1 MLFLGHPLPAP
12 MGKKAQQHAE
22 SGSDFEKGQGPT
34 TRTERDS
41 MGAME
46 VPIDALWGA
55 STQRAVL
62 NFPISGMTLPPEFL
76 RSLGL
81 VKWACALANKE
92 LKVLD
97 PVIADAVAEAA
108 FSVYQG
114 EHLDQF
120 PVDVFQTG
128 SGTSTNTNAN
138 EVIAHLA
145 TQILGRDVHPND
157 HVNFGQSSNDV
168 IPTTM
173 HVAAVLQTEHELIEA
188 LSYLQACLERKAEE
202 FDDVVKVG
210 RTHLQDAVPIR
221 LGQEFSGYARQVEL
235 AGERMKATLPG
246 LLEIAQGGTAVG
258 TGLNAHPKFG
268 ATVAAKL
275 EEATG
280 FKFREAKNHFEAQG
294 SRDAYVFAAGAL
306 DTVAASLMKIANDVR
321 LMGSGPDC
329 GLGELQLPAIQ
340 PGSSIMPGKVN
351 PVICEAVT
359 MVGAHATGNN
369 LAVRIGGQW
378 GQLDLNVMLPM
389 MAQNLLES
397 IRLLSSASRV
407 FVDHCLDGT
416 TANVA
421 RATGNVERSVSM
433 ATALNPL
440 IGYDRAAKI
449 AKASQKE
456 GKTVREVAYRDS
468 GLTKEQ
474 VDKALEPKAQ
484 TIPSADRVTAGGG

>member
-1 MLFLGHPLPAP
+1 MAH
-12 MGKKAQQHAE
+12 KAHQASAE
-22 SGSDFEKGQGPT
+22 TGSDFEKGQGPA
-34 TRTERDS
+34 TRTEKDS
-41 MGAME
+41 MGPME

-62 NFPISGMTLPPEFL
+62 NFPVSGLTMPEEFL

-81 VKWACALANKE
+81 VKWAAAQSNKQ

-97 PVIADAVAEAA
+97 AKIADAVSQAA
-108 FSVYQG
+108 LTIYEG

-120 PVDVFQTG
+120 PIDVFQTG

-145 TQILGRDVHPND
+145 TQVLGRDVHPND

-173 HVAAVLQTEHELIEA
+173 HVAAVLQCDRELIPA
-188 LSYLQACLERKAEE
+188 LEHLHACLATKAKE

-221 LGQEFSGYARQVEL
+221 LGQEFSGYARMVEL
-235 AGERMKATLPG
+235 SIKRVRAALDD
-246 LLEIAQGGTAVG
+246 LLELAQGGTAVG
-258 TGLNAHPKFG
+258 TGLNAHPAFG
-268 ATVAAKL
+268 KHVAKHL
-275 EEATG
+275 HEATG
-280 FKFREAKNHFEAQG
+280 FKFREAANHFEAQG
-294 SRDAYVFAAGAL
+294 SRDAYVFMAGAL
-306 DTVAASLMKIANDVR
+306 DTVAASLLKIANDVR

-351 PVICEAVT
+351 PVICESVT
-359 MVGAHATGNN
+359 MVAAHVTGNN
-369 LAVRIGGQW
+369 LAVRMGGQW

-389 MAQNLLES
+389 MAHDLLES
-397 IRLLSSASRV
+397 IRLLASSSTV
-407 FVDHCLDGT
+407 FVDHCLADLK
-416 TANVA
+416 ANA
-421 RATGNVERSVSM
+421 AKATGNVERSVSM

-440 IGYDRAAKI
+440 IGYDKAAKI
-449 AKASQKE
+449 AKQAQKE

-474 VDKALEPKAQ
+474 VDKALDPKAQ
-484 TIPSADRVTAGGG
+484 TVPSADRVTAGGG

>member
-1 MLFLGHPLPAP
+1 MAR
-12 MGKKAQQHAE
+12 KAQGAAE
-22 SGSDFEKGQGPT
+22 TGSDFEKGQGPA

-62 NFPISGMTLPPEFL
+62 NFPISGTTLAPEFL

-81 VKWACALANKE
+81 VKWAAAMANKE
-92 LKVLD
+92 LGVLKG
-97 PVIADAVAEAA
+97 PIADAVGEAA
-108 FSVYQG
+108 LSIYEG
-114 EHLDQF
+114 EHLQEF
-120 PVDVFQTG
+120 PLDVFQTG

-138 EVIAHLA
+138 EVISHLA
-145 TQILGRDVHPND
+145 TQILGENVHPND

-173 HVAAVLQTEHELIEA
+173 HVAAVLQCEHELIPALEA
-188 LSYLQACLERKAEE
+188 LHACLARKAKE
-202 FDDVVKVG
+202 FDHVVKVG

-235 AGERMKATLPG
+235 SIRRVRQGLEG
-246 LLEIAQGGTAVG
+246 LLELAQGGTAVG
-258 TGLNAHPKFG
+258 TGLNAHPDFG
-268 ATVAAKL
+268 AAVAAKL

-280 FKFREAKNHFEAQG
+280 FRFIETKNHFEAQG
-294 SRDAYVFAAGAL
+294 SRDAYVFMAGAL
-306 DTVAASLMKIANDVR
+306 DTVAASLMKVANDIR

-359 MVGAHATGNN
+359 MVGAHVTGNN
-369 LAVRIGGQW
+369 TAVRIGGQW

-389 MAQNLLES
+389 MAHNLLES
-397 IRLLSSASRV
+397 IRLLASV
-407 FVDHCLDGT
+407 SHAFVDKCLDGI
-416 TANVA
+416 TANEA
-421 RATGNVERSVSM
+421 RATAAVERSVSM

-440 IGYDRAAKI
+440 IGYDKAAKI
-449 AKASQKE
+449 AKQSQKE
-456 GKTVREVAYRDS
+456 GKTVREIAYRDS
-468 GLTKEQ
+468 GLTKAQ
-474 VDKALEPKAQ
+474 VDEALDPKKQ
-484 TIPSADRVTAGGG
+484 TIPSADRVAAGGG

>member
-1 MLFLGHPLPAP
+1 MA
-12 MGKKAQQHAE
+12 KARQGGAE
-22 SGSDFEKGQGPT
+22 QGSDFEKGQGPA

-41 MGAME
+41 MGPME
-46 VPIDALWGA
+46 VPIDAKWGA

-62 NFPISGMTLPPEFL
+62 NFPVSGAALPPEFL

-81 VKWACALANKE
+81 VKWACALANKQLGV
-92 LKVLD
+92 LKPDV
-97 PVIADAVAEAA
+97 ADAVADAA
-108 FSVYQG
+108 LSIYQG
-114 EHLDQF
+114 EHLDEF

-128 SGTSTNTNAN
+128 SGTSSNINAN

-145 TQILGRDVHPND
+145 TQSLGLDVHPND

-173 HVAAVLQTEHELIEA
+173 HVAAVLQIELELVPALEHLH
-188 LSYLQACLERKAEE
+188 ACLAAKATE
-202 FDDVVKVG
+202 FDGVVKVG

-221 LGQEFSGYARQVEL
+221 LGQEFGGYARQIEL
-235 AGERMKATLPG
+235 GIARVQATIPG
-246 LLEIAQGGTAVG
+246 LLELAQGGTALG

-268 ATVAAKL
+268 AAVAAKL

-280 FKFREAKNHFEAQG
+280 FKFREAVNHFEAQA

-321 LMGSGPDC
+321 LMASGPDC
-329 GLGELQLPAIQ
+329 GLGELLLPAIQ

-359 MVGAHATGNN
+359 MVGAHVQGNN
-369 LAVRIGGQW
+369 LAVRTGGQW

-389 MAQNLLES
+389 MAHNLLES
-397 IRLLSSASRV
+397 IRLLASVSRV
-407 FVDHCLDGT
+407 FVDHCLADT
-416 TANVA
+416 KANVE

-440 IGYDRAAKI
+440 IGYDKAAKI
-449 AKASQKE
+449 AKASQAE
-456 GKTVREVAYRDS
+456 RKTVREIAYRDS
-468 GLTKEQ
+468 GLTKAQ
-474 VDKALEPKAQ
+474 VDQALDPKAQ
-484 TIPSADRVTAGGG
+484 TIPDEKRVASGGG

>member
-1 MLFLGHPLPAP
+1 
-12 MGKKAQQHAE
+12 MGKAQQAAAE
-22 SGSDFEKGQGPT
+22 SGSDFEKGQGPA
-34 TRTERDS
+34 TRTEKDS
-41 MGAME
+41 MGPME
-46 VPIDALWGA
+46 VPIDAKWGA

-62 NFPISGMTLPPEFL
+62 NFPVSGMPMPPEFL

-81 VKWACALANKE
+81 VKWACAEANKD
-92 LKVLD
+92 LGVVPSD
-97 PVIADAVAEAA
+97 VAEAIA
-108 FSVYQG
+108 EAALSIYQG
-114 EHLDQF
+114 EHTQEF

-128 SGTSTNTNAN
+128 SGTSSNMNAN
-138 EVIAHLA
+138 EVIAYLA

-173 HVAAVLQTEHELIEA
+173 HVAAVLQSELELIPA
-188 LSYLQACLERKAEE
+188 LEHLHACLLRKAKE
-202 FDDVVKVG
+202 FDAVVQVG

-235 AGERMKATLPG
+235 GIQRVRATLPG
-246 LLEIAQGGTAVG
+246 LLELAQGGTALG
-258 TGLNAHPKFG
+258 TGLNAHPEFG
-268 ATVAAKL
+268 ARVAAKL
-275 EEATG
+275 QEATG
-280 FKFREAKNHFEAQG
+280 FPFREAENHFEAQG
-294 SRDAYVFAAGAL
+294 AQDAYVFAAGAL

-329 GLGELQLPAIQ
+329 GLGELLLPAIQ

-351 PVICEAVT
+351 PVICEAVV
-359 MVGAHATGNN
+359 MVGAHVTGNN
-369 LAVRIGGQW
+369 QAVRIGGQW

-389 MAQNLLES
+389 MAHNLLES
-397 IRLLSSASRV
+397 IRLLASVSRV

-416 TANVA
+416 KANVE

-440 IGYDRAAKI
+440 IGYMKAAEI
-449 AKASQKE
+449 AKKSQKE
-456 GKTVREVAYRDS
+456 RKTVREIAYRDA

-474 VDKALEPKAQ
+474 VDAALDPYQQ
-484 TIPSADRVTAGGG
+484 TIPSADRVAPGGG

>member
-1 MLFLGHPLPAP
+1 
-12 MGKKAQQHAE
+12 MGKKGQAHAE
-22 SGSDFEKGQGPT
+22 SGSDFEKGQGPS
-34 TRTERDS
+34 TRTEKDS
-41 MGAME
+41 MGPME

-62 NFPISGMTLPPEFL
+62 NFPVSGITMPPEFL

-81 VKWACALANKE
+81 VKWAAAQANKE

-97 PVIADAVAEAA
+97 GAIADAVSQAA
-108 FSVYQG
+108 LTIYEG
-114 EHLDQF
+114 EKLDQF
-120 PVDVFQTG
+120 PLDVFQTG

-173 HVAAVLQTEHELIEA
+173 HVAAVLQCEHELIPA
-188 LSYLQACLERKAEE
+188 LEHLHTCLAAKAKE
-202 FDDVVKVG
+202 FDSVVKVG

-221 LGQEFSGYARQVEL
+221 LGQEFGGYARMVEL
-235 AGERMKATLPG
+235 GIGRVKAALKD
-246 LLEIAQGGTAVG
+246 LLELAQGGTAVG
-258 TGLNAHPKFG
+258 TGLNAHPAFG
-268 ATVAAKL
+268 AHVAKHL
-275 EEATG
+275 EAATG
-280 FKFREAKNHFEAQG
+280 FKFREAKDHFEAQG
-294 SRDAYVFAAGAL
+294 SRDAYVFMAGAL

-329 GLGELQLPAIQ
+329 GLGELLLPAIQ

-351 PVICEAVT
+351 PVICESVI
-359 MVGAHATGNN
+359 MVGAHVTGNN
-369 LAVRIGGQW
+369 TAVRIGGQW

-389 MAQNLLES
+389 MAHDLLES
-397 IRLLSSASRV
+397 IRLLASSSRV
-407 FVDHCLDGT
+407 FVDHCLADLK
-416 TANVA
+416 ANA
-421 RATGNVERSVSM
+421 AKATGNVERSVSM

-440 IGYDRAAKI
+440 IGYDKAAKI

-456 GKTVREVAYRDS
+456 GKTVREIAYRDS

-484 TIPSADRVTAGGG
+484 TVPSADRVTAGGG

>member
-1 MLFLGHPLPAP
+1 
-12 MGKKAQQHAE
+12 MGKKAQMSAE
-22 SGSDFEKGQGPT
+22 TGSDFEKGQGPG
-34 TRTERDS
+34 TRTEKDS
-41 MGAME
+41 MGPME
-46 VPIDALWGA
+46 VPIDAKWGA

-62 NFPISGMTLPPEFL
+62 NFPVSGMRMPAEFV

-81 VKWACALANKE
+81 VKWACAQANKQ

-97 PVIADAVAEAA
+97 PKIADAVAQAA
-108 FSVYQG
+108 LSIYEG
-114 EHLDQF
+114 EHGDEF
-120 PVDVFQTG
+120 PIDVFQTG

-145 TQILGRDVHPND
+145 SQILGKDVHPND

-173 HVAAVLQTEHELIEA
+173 HVSAVLLIEHELIPA
-188 LSYLQACLERKAEE
+188 LEHLHECLAGKAGE
-202 FDDVVKVG
+202 FDHVVKVG

-221 LGQEFSGYARQVEL
+221 LGQEFSGYARQIEL
-235 AGERMKATLPG
+235 AIARMKATLPG

-258 TGLNAHPKFG
+258 TGLNAHPEFG
-268 ATVAAKL
+268 AKVAAKL
-275 EEATG
+275 QEATG
-280 FKFREAKNHFEAQG
+280 FKFKEAANHFEAQG

-306 DTVAASLMKIANDVR
+306 DTLAAALMKIANDVR

-351 PVICEAVT
+351 PVICESVT
-359 MVGAHATGNN
+359 MVAAHVTGNN

-389 MAQNLLES
+389 MAHDLLES
-397 IRLLSSASRV
+397 IRLLSSSSRV
-407 FVDHCLDGT
+407 FVDHCLADLK
-416 TANVA
+416 ANEA
-421 RATGNVERSVSM
+421 RATGAVERSVSM

-440 IGYDRAAKI
+440 IGYDKAAKI
-449 AKASQKE
+449 AKAAQKE

-468 GLTKEQ
+468 GLTKAQ
-474 VDKALEPKAQ
+474 VDKALDPKAQ
-484 TIPSADRVTAGGG
+484 TVPSAERVAAGGG

>member
-1 MLFLGHPLPAP
+1 
-12 MGKKAQQHAE
+12 MGKKAVQAAE
-22 SGSDFEKGQGPT
+22 SGSDFEKGQGPA
-34 TRTERDS
+34 TRTEKDS
-41 MGAME
+41 MGPME
-46 VPIDALWGA
+46 VPIDAKWGA

-62 NFPISGMTLPPEFL
+62 NFPVSGIRMPPEFI

-81 VKWACALANKE
+81 VKWAAAQANKE

-97 PVIADAVAEAA
+97 GAIADAVGEAA
-108 FSVYQG
+108 LSIYQG
-114 EHLDQF
+114 EHADEF
-120 PVDVFQTG
+120 PLDVFQTG

-145 TQILGRDVHPND
+145 SQILGRDVHPND

-173 HVAAVLQTEHELIEA
+173 HVSAVLQTEHELIPA
-188 LSYLQACLERKAEE
+188 LEHLHACLARKANE
-202 FDDVVKVG
+202 FDPIVKVG

-221 LGQEFSGYARQVEL
+221 LGQEFGGYARQVEL
-235 AGERMKATLPG
+235 AIARIRAALDG
-246 LLEIAQGGTAVG
+246 LLELAQGGTAVG

-268 ATVAAKL
+268 ATVAAHL
-275 EEATG
+275 QTATG
-280 FKFREAKNHFEAQG
+280 FRFREAKDHFEAQG
-294 SRDAYVFAAGAL
+294 SRDAYVFMAGAL
-306 DTVAASLMKIANDVR
+306 DTLAAALMKIANDVR

-351 PVICEAVT
+351 PVICESVT
-359 MVGAHATGNN
+359 MVAAHVTGNN
-369 LAVRIGGQW
+369 TAVRIGGQW

-389 MAQNLLES
+389 MAHDLLES
-397 IRLLSSASRV
+397 IRLLASVSRV
-407 FVDHCLDGT
+407 FVDHCLDGLK
-416 TANVA
+416 ANTA
-421 RATGNVERSVSM
+421 RATAAVERSVSM

-440 IGYDRAAKI
+440 IGYDKAAKI

-456 GKTVREVAYRDS
+456 GMTVREVAYRDS

-474 VDKALEPKAQ
+474 VDKALDPYAQ
-484 TIPSADRVTAGGG
+484 TVPDEKRVAAGGG

>member
-1 MLFLGHPLPAP
+1 
-12 MGKKAQQHAE
+12 MGKDQAAAE
-22 SGSDFEKGQGPT
+22 SGSDFEKGQGPA
-34 TRTERDS
+34 TRTEKDS
-41 MGAME
+41 MGPME

-62 NFPISGMTLPPEFL
+62 NFPISGLTMPPEFL

-81 VKWACALANKE
+81 VKWACAMANKD
-92 LKVLD
+92 LKVLEGR
-97 PVIADAVAEAA
+97 VADAVADAA
-108 FSVYQG
+108 FAVYQG

-128 SGTSTNTNAN
+128 SGTSSNMNAN

-145 TQILGRDVHPND
+145 TQILGHDVHPND

-173 HVAAVLQTEHELIEA
+173 HVAAVLQIEHELLEA
-188 LSYLQACLERKAEE
+188 LAYLHECLASKAKE
-202 FDDVVKVG
+202 FDGVVKVA

-235 AGERMKATLPG
+235 GMDRMRATLPG
-246 LLEIAQGGTAVG
+246 LLELAQGGTAVG
-258 TGLNAHPKFG
+258 TGLNAHPEFG
-268 ATVAAKL
+268 ARVAARL

-280 FKFREAKNHFEAQG
+280 FPFREAANHFEAQA

-329 GLGELQLPAIQ
+329 GLGELLLPAIQ

-359 MVGAHATGNN
+359 MVGAHVTGNN
-369 LAVRIGGQW
+369 LAVRTGGQW

-389 MAQNLLES
+389 MAHNLLES
-397 IRLLSSASRV
+397 IRLLAAASRV
-407 FVDHCLDGT
+407 FVDHCLRDLKAN
-416 TANVA
+416 TAK
-421 RATGNVERSVSM
+421 ATGNVERSVSM

-440 IGYDRAAKI
+440 IGYDKAAKI

-484 TIPSADRVTAGGG
+484 TVPSADRVASGGG

>member
-1 MLFLGHPLPAP
+1 
-12 MGKKAQQHAE
+12 MGKKGQGHAE
-22 SGSDFEKGQGPT
+22 SGSDFEKGQGPV

-41 MGAME
+41 MGPME

-62 NFPISGMTLPPEFL
+62 NFPISGLTLPAEFL

-81 VKWACALANKE
+81 VKWACAQANKD

-97 PVIADAVAEAA
+97 AAVADAVSEAA
-108 FSVYQG
+108 FSIYQG

-128 SGTSTNTNAN
+128 SGTSTNMNAN

-173 HVAAVLQTEHELIEA
+173 HVAAVLQIEHELVEA
-188 LSYLQACLERKAEE
+188 LGYLQECLQGKAKE
-202 FDDVVKVG
+202 FDDVVKVA

-221 LGQEFSGYARQVEL
+221 LGQEFSGYARQIEL
-235 AGERMKATLPG
+235 GIARMQATLPG
-246 LLEIAQGGTAVG
+246 LLELAQGGTAVG
-258 TGLNAHPKFG
+258 TGLNAHPEFG
-268 ATVAAKL
+268 ARVAAKL

-280 FKFREAKNHFEAQG
+280 FKFREAANHFEAQA

-359 MVGAHATGNN
+359 MVGAHVTGNN
-369 LAVRIGGQW
+369 AAVRIGGQW

-389 MAQNLLES
+389 MAHDLLES
-397 IRLLSSASRV
+397 IRLLASASRV
-407 FVDHCLDGT
+407 FVDHCLADT
-416 TANVA
+416 KANVA
-421 RATGNVERSVSM
+421 RATAAVERSVSM

-440 IGYDRAAKI
+440 IGYDKAAKI
-449 AKASQKE
+449 AKTSQKE
-456 GKTVREVAYRDS
+456 GKTVREIAYRDS
-468 GLTKEQ
+468 GLTKAQ

-484 TIPSADRVTAGGG
+484 TVPSAERVAAGGG